1 MPPLPLLLTPADVER
16 TLAQRLRAARK
27 ARGWSQE
34 ELAGRS
40 GLGVATVA
48 RLERSGQG
56 QLRSLVLLC
65 AALGRLDS
73 LEGVLAEAPPTSLD
87 ALRRQRGGGAG

>member
-1 MPPLPLLLTPADVER
+1 VLDLPLLLTPADVER
-16 TLAQRLRAARK
+16 LLAERLRAARK
-27 ARGWSQE
+27 ARGWTQE
-34 ELAGRS
+34 ELASRS

-56 QLRSLVLLC
+56 QLRSFVQLC

-73 LEGVLAEAPPTSLD
+73 LEGVLAEGAPATLEE
-87 ALRRQRGGGAG
+87 LRRARRRP

>member
-1 MPPLPLLLTPADVER
+1 MLVLPLLLTPADVER
-16 TLAQRLRAARK
+16 LRAGRLRDARR
-27 ARGWSQE
+27 ARGWTQE
-34 ELAGRS
+34 ELAARS

-56 QLRSLVLLC
+56 QLRSFVHLC

-73 LEGVLAEAPPTSLD
+73 LEGVLAEGAPSTLEE
-87 ALRRQRGGGAG
+87 LRRAKGRR